1 MSLFE
6 KIDINQDEFADR
18 VRTLLTD
25 HAEFL
30 IKKNTDYGNA
40 SMELGLPGN
49 FVHIWDKVSRLRS
62 LIEKEANGALPNFE
76 SIRDTLMDLI
86 GYAAIGVLI
95 HDESTSRSLK
105 PVLPTAKPS
114 PLKKVTQDFRFAVQ
128 SYLFALSPNDGTAAA
143 QHFRKDVTQALKEYN
158 FDSRFVREFA
168 EDMGLSEV

>member
-1 MSLFE
+1 MPLFE
-6 KIDINQDEFADR
+6 KTNINQDEFADR

-62 LIEKEANGALPNFE
+62 LIEKEAKGELPNFE

-95 HDESTSRSLK
+95 HDEAASRSSNSA
-105 PVLPTAKPS
+105 LPTAELQP
-114 PLKKVTQDFRFAVQ
+114 PIATQKLRFATQ
-128 SYLFALSPNDGTAAA
+128 SCLSLLSSNEGMEAAK
-143 QHFRKDVTQALKEYN
+143 HFKKDLTDALKAGDFN
-158 FDSRFVREFA
+158 SRFVREFA
-168 EDMGLSEV
+168 EEMGLSEA